1 MKRKND
7 QMFSNMV
14 DAIPIFGQAKG
25 LIHWASGDVVA
36 AQRSLIFSSIV
47 SVVLIVGYVALQ
59 YGGVFIAICAGVGA
73 IVIMQGLT
81 TAAMP
86 NEIPSQPKRNLL
98 HAIQTERLKINWTQY
113 DERED

>member
-36 AQRSLIFSSIV
+36 GQRCLIFSSIV

-81 TAAMP
+81 TAVIP
-86 NEIPSQPKRNLL
+86 NGIPKQPKRNL